1 MRPFVIAAAA
11 TTPLLA
17 PGTPSSS
24 YGSPGGLAASAGY
37 RPIPQ
42 NDMKLPTNL
51 PKVESEP
58 VIATWELWTVAQM
71 LVATHGDDAV
81 GTYARTKVIRIS

>member
-1 MRPFVIAAAA
+1 
-11 TTPLLA
+11 
-17 PGTPSSS
+17 
-24 YGSPGGLAASAGY
+24 
-37 RPIPQ
+37 
-42 NDMKLPTNL
+42 MKLPTDL

-58 VIATWELWTVAQM
+58 VIATWKLWTVAQM